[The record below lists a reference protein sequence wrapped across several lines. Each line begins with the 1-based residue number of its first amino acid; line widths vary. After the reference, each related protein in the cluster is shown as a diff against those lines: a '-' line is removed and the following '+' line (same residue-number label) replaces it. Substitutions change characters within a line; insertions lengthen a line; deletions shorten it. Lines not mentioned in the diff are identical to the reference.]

1 MNKTR
6 EYLVLVVNSHVAL
19 VSRHSVKNHECSVD
33 WCIISLF
40 NNMVKFDC
48 YFYYRISIILFEFFH
63 FNYLKIIDTFV
74 CVLNYI

>member
-33 WCIISLF
+33 
-40 NNMVKFDC
+40 
-48 YFYYRISIILFEFFH
+48 
-63 FNYLKIIDTFV
+63 
-74 CVLNYI
+74 